1 MAVIGALISMMSV
14 MPAAAA
20 EGVVTLLGTSA
31 EVPVTTD
38 SVIWYSAETGDKIIT
53 VSVTDTDK
61 NVLTTV
67 AGSCTSGFTFE
78 CVLLEAAGGGTAYQ
92 ARHTF
97 LKDPDGDDIPDG
109 LLIRSLQAGTS
120 GFITTGTSATTGAI
134 VLTGNLGAASGGA
147 LESIATVILDN
158 TGVTFTTQQR
168 MFARVT
174 ATITG
179 MTGDTCDWGP
189 TAVTIKGTAVN
200 PTTMV
205 ETLLQSELL
214 FVEGNIANAADT
226 TATFWKAGSSSA
238 TIDVKGTCTA
248 GSHDFDIAFTE
259 VGTIAARYDYNTVNT
274 ITARTT
280 VTTSAH
286 SAVPIAIDLTETTA
300 SSGIFRNEVEL
311 TKVLADH
318 NTATP
323 KKIYAVD
330 GALFTVD
337 YKDQVPVKTITKTAY
352 ADLKAPTIT
361 LVQPAN
367 NSYTNITAQTFVVTV
382 TDPASAN
389 SKASGLA
396 VADVD
401 NIVTQVL
408 GAGAGTASA
417 NLTPLL
423 TATNS
428 FQVSFSQTIATNGV
442 TKWWIATKDQVGN
455 IPIFAGTAT
464 TNVKGAGNPAA
475 PTTTPTGPFKINIDT
490 VAATVVG
497 ASTKTGGKTTSAT
510 ANSVTTITH
519 AADTGKTSNVTVNFA
534 NGEAGADTGFA
545 YIDESTIVLSEFTI
559 GGAVPAS
566 SVTDTLGANILFT
579 MDTALATDAKP
590 KLTYNGTSLKDKS
603 GNLIAKFYGTGSG
616 AVGGGEKTVND
627 NLAPVISATT
637 NVAIAQKE
645 VTITVT
651 SSEALSTTPTVRTSF
666 TEPNNTAISNLTAV
680 SVTQTDTKTWTAKV
694 TQADNGSQGHFVIVN
709 GTDTANIT
717 TIFGDDAPTA
727 TPKVDILY
735 FELDYEDPALTFT
748 DAAGATLANSA
759 AIKEGTVWVVAVFD
773 EDEDDQADYNKDNST
788 TVTINSMTLK
798 LKSAATGTN
807 ISTDTSLL
815 FTTDNKSFTLPVTL
829 AKGVYNWKIKGT
841 DAMGNSKEVNSDFT
855 VAAKAAYSLALK
867 PGVNLVSIPGTPEG
881 DGGNIDTMF
890 GSLSVSSVV
899 LYDRVADIAGENPW
913 KTATKDAAT
922 GLFVGD
928 ISALEAGRAY
938 FVTASSSG
946 TAKVFVTEP
955 SLTLPPT
962 VSIRQ
967 GWNAVG
973 YWTIADVATTQMDLY
988 LNSISWSVAYSFD
1001 PTPGT
1006 GWGVIRPDDANTAGK
1021 GVGYLVYATKD
1032 GTLTP

>member
-1 MAVIGALISMMSV
+1 MMSV

-20 EGVVTLLGTSA
+20 EGTVTILGTSA

-38 SVIWYSAETGDKIIT
+38 SVIWFSAETGDKILT

-61 NVLTTV
+61 NTLTTV
-67 AGSCTSGFTFE
+67 AGSCTAGFTFE
-78 CVLLEAAGGGTAYQ
+78 CVLLEAAAGGTAYQ
-92 ARHTF
+92 ARHTN

-109 LLIRSLQAGTS
+109 LLVRSLQAGTS
-120 GFITTGTSATTGAI
+120 GFITTGTSASTGAI

-147 LESIATVILDN
+147 LLAATEVVADVPA
-158 TGVTFTTQQR
+158 VTFTTAQR
-168 MFARVT
+168 QFAKVT
-174 ATITG
+174 GTVTG
-179 MTGDTCDWGP
+179 MQGTTCDWGP
-189 TAVTIKGTAVN
+189 NGVTIKGTTVN

-205 ETLLQSELL
+205 ETATQTEQI
-214 FVEGNIANAADT
+214 FAEGDVANASDT
-226 TATFWKAGSSSA
+226 TAAFWKAGTTSA
-238 TIDVKGTCTA
+238 VIDIKGTCTS
-248 GSHDFDIAFTE
+248 GSHDFDLAFNE

-286 SAVPIAIDLTETTA
+286 SAVPIALDLTETA
-300 SSGIFRNEVEL
+300 AGSGIFRNSVEL

-318 NTATP
+318 NTGTP

-330 GALFTVD
+330 GAVFTVD
-337 YKDQVPVKTITKTAY
+337 YKDQLPVKTISKTAK
-352 ADLKAPTIT
+352 ADLKAPTVT

-367 NSYTNITAQTFVVTV
+367 NSYTNITAQTFVVNV
-382 TDPASAN
+382 TDPAS
-389 SKASGLA
+389 SDGKASGLA

-408 GAGAGTASA
+408 GANAGTASA

-455 IPIFAGTAT
+455 IPVFGGNAT
-464 TNVKGAGNPAA
+464 TNVKGAGDPANP
-475 PTTTPTGPFKINIDT
+475 TVTPTGPFKINIDT

-497 ASTKTGGKTTSAT
+497 ANTKTGGKTTSAT

-534 NGEAGADTGFA
+534 NGEASADTGFA
-545 YIDESTIVLSEFTI
+545 YIDENTLVLSEFTI

-566 SVTDTLGANILFT
+566 SVVDTLGANILFT

-603 GNLIAKFYGTGSG
+603 GNLIAKFYGTGTS

-645 VTITVT
+645 VTITIT
-651 SSEALSTTPTVRTSF
+651 SSEALSTTPTVRTTY
-666 TEPNNTAISNLTAV
+666 TEPSDGTIANLTAAT
-680 SVTQTDTKTWTAKV
+680 VTQTDTKTWTAKV
-694 TQADNGSQGHFVIVN
+694 TQADNGAQGHFVIVN

-717 TIFGDDAPTA
+717 SIFGDDAPTA
-727 TPKVDILY
+727 TPKTDILY
-735 FELDYEDPALTFT
+735 FELDYEDPALSFT

-759 AIKEGTVWVVAVFD
+759 AITEGVVWVVAVFN
-773 EDEDDQADYNKDNST
+773 EDEDSQSDYHKDNST
-788 TVTINSMTLK
+788 TVTVNSMTLK

-841 DAMGNSKEVNSDFT
+841 DAMGNSKELNSDFT

-881 DGGNIDTMF
+881 DGGNINTMF

-899 LYDRVADIAGENPW
+899 HYDRAADIAGENPW
-913 KTATKDAAT
+913 KTSTKDAAT
-922 GLFVGD
+922 GLFTGD
-928 ISALEAGRAY
+928 VTALEAGKSY

-955 SLTLPPT
+955 SATLPPT
-962 VSIRQ
+962 ISIRQ

-988 LNSISWSVAYSFD
+988 LNSISWSVAYSFN
-1001 PTPGT
+1001 PTPGQ

-1021 GVGYLVYATKD
+1021 GVGYLIYATKD